1 MKTKNGLDPE
11 VYEFYKPALEGA
23 GFDAPFTVDDIE
35 WLREDEVKRHAAHT
49 KPYEVYKKF
58 DRFIQRPASDEG
70 NGKEA
75 GEDPLMV
82 RVYIPE
88 SVHGGAPVI
97 LYFHGGGYVM
107 GCVDDHDPL
116 CGKLAD
122 ACEAV
127 VISVEYRLAPEY
139 PFPAC
144 IDDAV
149 LAADWAHE
157 NAREFGGDPDK
168 LMAGGDSSGANIS
181 AVLALLGKAGKAP
194 KLSYLILFY
203 GVYGCV
209 DLAESESAKE
219 FGQGDF
225 VLPVNAMN
233 EMMKIYLPD
242 GADPDDI
249 RIAPGLAEDLTGMP
263 PSVIVSAEFDPLRD
277 DGAEFARRLEEAGNK
292 VEYIQMDGMMHGFI
306 LYYQNFHRAEELLD
320 RIGEAVKA
328 M

>member
-1 MKTKNGLDPE
+1 MKTKMDLDPE

-58 DRFIQRPASDEG
+58 DRFIQRPASDEE

-75 GEDPLMV
+75 GKDPLMV

-149 LAADWAHE
+149 LAADWAYE
-157 NAREFGGDPDK
+157 NAEEFGGDPDK

-277 DGAEFARRLEEAGNK
+277 DSAEFARRLEEAGNK

-320 RIGEAVKA
+320 SIGEAVKA